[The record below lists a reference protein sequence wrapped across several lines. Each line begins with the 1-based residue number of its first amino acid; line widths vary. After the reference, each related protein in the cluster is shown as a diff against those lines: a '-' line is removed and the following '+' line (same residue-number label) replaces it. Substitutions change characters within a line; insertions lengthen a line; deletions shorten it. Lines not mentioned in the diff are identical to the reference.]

1 MFITVDPEDPR
12 PIYHQ
17 VADSIRVLIAG
28 RDLLPG
34 AALPP
39 VRQVAS
45 DLGVSQNTI
54 ALAYRELQGEGLVEI
69 RHGSGAV
76 VARRR
81 VAPGSAGAPADDLRP
96 QIRSLLAQLLLGGLT
111 RPEIVRVV
119 REELEE
125 LGR

>member
-1 MFITVDPEDPR
+1 MFITIDPDDPR

-28 RDLLPG
+28 HDLAPG

-39 VRQVAS
+39 VRQVAA

-54 ALAYRELQGEGLVEI
+54 ALAYRVLQDEGLVEI

-76 VARRR
+76 VTERPRPTGAASEELRRQ
-81 VAPGSAGAPADDLRP
+81 L
-96 QIRSLLAQLLLGGLT
+96 RSLLAQLMLGGLA